1 MLGCKRVRLFSD
13 GMGGG
18 GVTVAKKRSQTSA
31 IDSLYETN
39 HEAEIPQHDVLISTF
54 LKKFS

>member
-18 GVTVAKKRSQTSA
+18 VTVAKKSSQTSA

-39 HEAEIPQHDVLISTF
+39 HEAEISQHDVLTSTF
-54 LKKFS
+54 LKKS

>member
-1 MLGCKRVRLFSD
+1 MAW
-13 GMGGG
+13 GGG
-18 GVTVAKKRSQTSA
+18 GVTVAKKSQTSA

-39 HEAEIPQHDVLISTF
+39 HEAEIPQHDVLTSTF

>member
-18 GVTVAKKRSQTSA
+18 GVTVAKKSQTPA

-39 HEAEIPQHDVLISTF
+39 HEAEIPQHDVLTLTF

>member
-13 GMGGG
+13 GMGG

-39 HEAEIPQHDVLISTF
+39 HEAEIPQHDVLTSTF